1 MISAFFTLLA
11 KVTRRFMVVS
21 TSCIVISVAMPVFA
35 HEAPMR
41 LVVVGEDSDNDSVPR
56 SNEIYKRVVS
66 QLQESLIREKITVID
81 EDMIAVKLGFSFE
94 SRRDKQELL
103 QTLMIANETTDATV
117 QSRLGMI
124 FAIFPNIHDMGFTR
138 KVTVRVRAQIYDLK
152 TLSALSS
159 FEVESPDAVTV
170 PKKESMCNRL
180 CVEEA
185 VGEVSVG
192 LARELGAVLH
202 KKLEIVVQ
210 DGQNAGDLSGTAA
223 GGTAAGDSTLE
234 SVYTIK
240 FISMRNTD
248 ILQTVN
254 ALEKSHVRQIELLK
268 SGETERDYSVTTN
281 KDLGDLESIIMN
293 ILLANGVDIDRLRFN
308 SFGTEI
314 NIEAL

>member
-185 VGEVSVG
+185 VGEGEG
-192 LARELGAVLH
+192 LLAIADDSLHAREHAPDVGGHVFAEFVG
-202 KKLEIVVQ
+202 VVM
-210 DGQNAGDLSGTAA
+210 GFLVG
-223 GGTAAGDSTLE
+223 
-234 SVYTIK
+234 
-240 FISMRNTD
+240 R
-248 ILQTVN
+248 
-254 ALEKSHVRQIELLK
+254 ELLVVDVLAEAGADFEGRRK
-268 SGETERDYSVTTN
+268 TGVREFDREGVVEFLDHAVAVGQELVPEFHKLVAALLLFGREDREN
-281 KDLGDLESIIMN
+281 FGPLGGLHM
-293 ILLANGVDIDRLRFN
+293 
-308 SFGTEI
+308 
-314 NIEAL
+314 